1 MSKLSIV
8 LADTDE
14 TYLMPLELKFIE
26 GFEDK
31 ADITVITEA
40 GYLQEYFSSPRH
52 VDIFVINENL
62 YTRVFE
68 KHDIVNT
75 FLLSEQYDD
84 SSTGDMSI
92 DRIYKYTSVK
102 EIYNQVVSNA
112 ASKSLKSMNEKPGA
126 KVITVYSPIGGIGKT
141 TVAVGLSAALAKN
154 YKKTLYLCTEPLQT
168 FSFLLSDKQYEQLG
182 FDKQL
187 ASQNEYLANCLPTYL
202 KNEGFDYVPPFRQ
215 ALSSL
220 NIKMSNYFHLI
231 EQLKQAGTYD
241 FIVVDTALDFT
252 EEKTRLMGLSDHI
265 LLVAGQEV
273 SDACKLESLL
283 YNIDCSDKEK
293 FIFVCNK
300 YRKDRKNMLVDD
312 RFINRCQISEY
323 IGYSDDFG
331 TLTAEQLS
339 GNPSFQKIAFL
350 FL

>member
-1 MSKLSIV
+1 MSRLSIV

-31 ADITVITEA
+31 ADITVITETD
-40 GYLQEYFSSPRH
+40 YLQEYFSSPRH

-75 FLLSEQYDD
+75 FLLSEKYDD

-102 EIYNQVVSNA
+102 EIYNQVVNSA
-112 ASKSLKSMNEKPGA
+112 ASKSLKTMNEKQGT
-126 KVITVYSPIGGIGKT
+126 KIITVYSPIGGIGKT
-141 TVAVGLSAALAKN
+141 TVAAGLSAALARN
-154 YKKTLYLCTEPLQT
+154 YKKTFYVCTEPLQT
-168 FSFLLSDKQYEQLG
+168 FQFLLCEKQYEQSG

-187 ASQNEYLANCLPTYL
+187 ISQNDYIANNISAYL
-202 KNEGFDYVPPFRQ
+202 KNELFDYIPPFRQ

-220 NIKMSNYFHLI
+220 NIKMNNYLHLI
-231 EQLKQAGTYD
+231 EQVKAAGIYD
-241 FIVVDTALDFT
+241 FIVVDTSLDFT
-252 EEKTRLMGLSDHI
+252 EEKSKLMGLSDHVI
-265 LLVAGQEV
+265 LVAGQDG
-273 SDACKLESLL
+273 SDICKLESLL

-300 YRKDRKNMLVDD
+300 YRKDKKNMLVDD
-312 RFINRCQISEY
+312 KLINRCQISEY
-323 IGYSDDFG
+323 ISYSEDFG
-331 TLTAEQLS
+331 SLSLDQLS

-350 FL
+350 FF